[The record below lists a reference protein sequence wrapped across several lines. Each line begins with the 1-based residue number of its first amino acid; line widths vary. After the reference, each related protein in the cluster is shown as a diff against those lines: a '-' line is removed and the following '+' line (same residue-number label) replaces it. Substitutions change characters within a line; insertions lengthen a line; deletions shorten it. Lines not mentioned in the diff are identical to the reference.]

1 MVLDVVAVVVVIFGV
16 AVDLTGVAVEP
27 TVVTVDLVVTVVY
40 IGVAGDVTDG
50 VVRIEPAIYAH
61 CKNDSKAFFAFKIVI
76 IKHNLAKYVF
86 SVTPYFGLFMT
97 KRATSIENL

>member
-1 MVLDVVAVVVVIFGV
+1 MVLDVVAVVVVIFDV

-27 TVVTVDLVVTVVY
+27 TVVIVDLVVTVDLVVAVVY

-61 CKNDSKAFFAFKIVI
+61 CKNDSKAFFSHLK
-76 IKHNLAKYVF
+76 
-86 SVTPYFGLFMT
+86 
-97 KRATSIENL
+97 